1 MKEMDVKK
9 AYINKF
15 DIMERYNVS
24 SNVALGII
32 RTIKFFNGGGA
43 LPQGKILPRELENW
57 ESRDEFNRRVYTPYS
72 EKIPAELASYAD
84 PCREA
89 GRILE
94 EKRRE
99 YARHQTAL
107 IDGEQAEEGAVLND

>member
-1 MKEMDVKK
+1 MDVKK

-72 EKIPAELASYAD
+72 EKIPAELTSYAD
-84 PCREA
+84 PCREQ
-89 GRILE
+89 GKQLE

-99 YARHQTAL
+99 YSRQKTSSFYGQELDTEAEN
-107 IDGEQAEEGAVLND
+107 DG